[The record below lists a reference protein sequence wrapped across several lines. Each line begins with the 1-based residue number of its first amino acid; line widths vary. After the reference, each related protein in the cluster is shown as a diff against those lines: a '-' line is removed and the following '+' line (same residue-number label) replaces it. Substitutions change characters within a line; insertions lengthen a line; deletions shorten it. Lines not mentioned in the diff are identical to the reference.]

1 MCSDMCGKC
10 FGSSPR
16 ECTQCPQ
23 DQIYFTEAFTC
34 QKDDIQSEV
43 RINNI
48 SLACNVIHCQK
59 CYDLD
64 ICLQCDEGY
73 FLNEKGK
80 CGSQCL
86 GDLVETL
93 EGCEFSCQTT
103 QDFEDINTGTCEFIQ
118 NCPSFYQIS
127 EQCLQSVIL
136 YTLVISSH
144 LFVFDSQGQILIYY
158 LPDIIFYTQISL
170 DIQSEVLAYYEV
182 FEDNIIVIITAQ
194 TVYYLDL
201 VNYDIQFFQAL
212 PSPIVNQDFQLVGSD
227 YIVWRTPINGNFK
240 LYSTQLV
247 QFDSIEL
254 SILFI

>member
-1 MCSDMCGKC
+1 MQNEKYYFFTGQILNHRQELQKCKENQYYDISQNECNMCSDMCGKC

-34 QKDDIQSEV
+34 QKDDIQSEHV
-43 RINNI
+43 MQFTVKNAMIQI
-48 SLACNVIHCQK
+48 FVCNAMK
-59 CYDLD
+59 
-64 ICLQCDEGY
+64 
-73 FLNEKGK
+73 
-80 CGSQCL
+80 

-127 EQCLQSVIL
+127 EQCLQSKL
-136 YTLVISSH
+136 YV
-144 LFVFDSQGQILIYY
+144 QIPLK
-158 LPDIIFYTQISL
+158 
-170 DIQSEVLAYYEV
+170 VLAYYEV